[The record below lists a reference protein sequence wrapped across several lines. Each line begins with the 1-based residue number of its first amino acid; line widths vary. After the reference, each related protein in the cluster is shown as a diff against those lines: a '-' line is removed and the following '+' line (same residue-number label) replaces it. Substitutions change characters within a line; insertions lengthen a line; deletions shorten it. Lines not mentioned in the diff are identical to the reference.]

1 MKRQTFSPADVG
13 RGSINGGHE
22 PAARTESGDEDADDV
37 LVADFREKLLDEID
51 LTELSK
57 LDLTQRRAR
66 LERVMTHLVA
76 SRGPLL
82 SSRERTSL
90 IRRVVAEALG
100 LGVLE
105 PLLADSAITE
115 IMING
120 PDRIF
125 IERFGRIEM
134 AKERFVST
142 EQLLQTIDRIVST
155 VNRRV
160 DESSPMVDAR
170 LRTGERVNV
179 ILPPLALDGPVVT
192 IRKFPRPFSIDQLIS
207 GGTLDAVTARLL
219 GACVRAKLNV
229 LVSGGTGSGKT
240 TLLNS
245 LSSFIPEGERIVTI
259 EDAAELSLQQSH
271 VIRLES
277 RPANVEGKGQI
288 TIRELV
294 RNSLRMRPDRIV
306 VGEVRGGETMD
317 MLSAMNTGHEGSLTT
332 IHANSPDEALS
343 RVETLASMSEL
354 ELPFAAVQEQ
364 VNNAID
370 LIIQLDRG
378 PDGSRRVVEVTHV
391 VSKGREEYELHPLM
405 EFVASPIGPDRV
417 VRGRHVTQALP
428 PSLVRRLELAGEEIP
443 DEASTAAVPDV
454 ANAAEQDDVATT
466 AVQDDVA
473 DATGPFE

>member
-1 MKRQTFSPADVG
+1 VRRQTFTASSV
-13 RGSINGGHE
+13 R
-22 PAARTESGDEDADDV
+22 DADADLPRADTANATDEADDA

-51 LTELSK
+51 LNELSK
-57 LDLTQRRAR
+57 LDLAQRRAR

-76 SRGPLL
+76 SKGPLL
-82 SSRERTSL
+82 SSRERTAL

-105 PLLADSAITE
+105 PLLSDDSITE
-115 IMING
+115 IMVNG

-125 IERFGRIEM
+125 VERLGRIEL
-134 AKERFVST
+134 ANARFVST

-192 IRKFPRPFSIDQLIS
+192 IRKFPRPFTMEQLIS
-207 GGTLDAVTARLL
+207 RGTLDAVTAELL
-219 GACVRAKLNV
+219 ALCVRSKFNI

-245 LSSFIPEGERIVTI
+245 LSAYIPNDERIVTI
-259 EDAAELSLQQSH
+259 EDAAELSLQQDH

-277 RPANVEGKGQI
+277 RPANVEGRGQVS
-288 TIRELV
+288 IRDLV

-332 IHANSPDEALS
+332 IHANSPAEALS
-343 RVETLASMSEL
+343 RAETLASMSDL
-354 ELPFAAVQEQ
+354 DLPFAAVQEQ

-370 LIIQLDRG
+370 VVIQLDRG
-378 PDGSRRVVEVTHV
+378 PDGSRRVTDVVMV
-391 VSKGREEYELHPLM
+391 VSKGRQEYKLHTLSSFEAEPM
-405 EFVASPIGPDRV
+405 STDRV
-417 VRGRHVTQALP
+417 IRGHHRVHTLP
-428 PSLVRRLELAGEEIP
+428 AAFARRIQLAGEGLP
-443 DEASTAAVPDV
+443 GVVPVDSG
-454 ANAAEQDDVATT
+454 EPTW
-466 AVQDDVA
+466 
-473 DATGPFE
+473 P

>member
-1 MKRQTFSPADVG
+1 VKRRTFDAGSVRQEDPDAG
-13 RGSINGGHE
+13 RSDSTL
-22 PAARTESGDEDADDV
+22 PDEADDL

-51 LTELSK
+51 LGELSK

-76 SRGPLL
+76 SHGPLL
-82 SSRERTSL
+82 SSRERTAL

-105 PLLADSAITE
+105 PLLADDAITE
-115 IMING
+115 IMVNG
-120 PDRIF
+120 ADQIF
-125 IERFGRIEM
+125 VERLGRIEL
-134 AKERFVST
+134 ANARFVNN

-179 ILPPLALDGPVVT
+179 ILPPLSLDGPVVT
-192 IRKFPRPFSIDQLIS
+192 IRKFPRPFTMQQLINS
-207 GGTLDAVTARLL
+207 GTLDALTARVMEM
-219 GACVRAKLNV
+219 CVRAKFNI

-245 LSSFIPEGERIVTI
+245 LSAFIPEGERIVTI
-259 EDAAELSLQQSH
+259 EDAAELSLQQAH

-277 RPANVEGKGQI
+277 RPANVEGRGSI
-288 TIRELV
+288 TIRDLV

-332 IHANSPDEALS
+332 IHANSPGEALS
-343 RVETLASMSEL
+343 RAETLASMSDL
-354 ELPFAAVQEQ
+354 DLPFAAVQEQ

-370 LIIQLDRG
+370 IIIQLDRG
-378 PDGSRRVVEVTHV
+378 PDGSRRVTEVVLV
-391 VSKGREEYELHPLM
+391 VSKGREEYRLHTLSKF
-405 EFVASPIGPDRV
+405 EAEPIGTDRV
-417 VRGRHVTQALP
+417 VRGRHRVSVLP
-428 PSLVRRLELAGEEIP
+428 AAFVRRLQMAGETIP
-443 DEASTAAVPDV
+443 EA
-454 ANAAEQDDVATT
+454 
-466 AVQDDVA
+466 
-473 DATGPFE
+473 ATGEAGI

>member
-1 MKRQTFSPADVG
+1 VKRQTFGATSVNAGSDVD
-13 RGSINGGHE
+13 
-22 PAARTESGDEDADDV
+22 RTLTDVTDDADDA

-51 LTELSK
+51 LNELSK
-57 LDLTQRRAR
+57 LDLPQRRAR

-105 PLLADSAITE
+105 PLLADDAVTE
-115 IMING
+115 IMVNG
-120 PDRIF
+120 PDQIF
-125 IERFGRIEM
+125 IERLGRIEL

-192 IRKFPRPFSIDQLIS
+192 IRKFPRPFTMEELVSI
-207 GGTLDAVTARLL
+207 GTLDERAADLL
-219 GACVRAKLNV
+219 AACVRAKLNV

-245 LSSFIPEGERIVTI
+245 LSSFIPERERIVTI
-259 EDAAELSLQQSH
+259 EDAAELSLQQTH

-277 RPANVEGKGQI
+277 RPANVEGKGAV
-288 TIRELV
+288 TIRDLV
-294 RNSLRMRPDRIV
+294 RNALRMRPDRII

-332 IHANSPDEALS
+332 IHANSPEEALS
-343 RVETLASMSEL
+343 RAETLASMSDL
-354 ELPFAAVQEQ
+354 DLPFQAVQEQ
-364 VNNAID
+364 VNNALD
-370 LIIQLDRG
+370 LIIQLDRSA
-378 PDGSRRVVEVTHV
+378 DGSRRITRIAQLA
-391 VSKGREEYELHPLM
+391 SKGREPYALHTLAEWVP
-405 EFVASPIGPDRV
+405 EPIEPGKVA
-417 VRGRHVTQALP
+417 RGRHSFRPLP
-428 PSLVRRLELAGEEIP
+428 LPLVRRLQLAGE
-443 DEASTAAVPDV
+443 TVPDGAAAPNGAV
-454 ANAAEQDDVATT
+454 AAGLE
-466 AVQDDVA
+466 
-473 DATGPFE
+473 

>member
-1 MKRQTFSPADVG
+1 VKREAFTVDSL
-13 RGSINGGHE
+13 RGETVDREVTVDGGIDGG
-22 PAARTESGDEDADDV
+22 AADDA
-37 LVADFREKLLDEID
+37 LVATFREKLLDEID

-66 LERVMTHLVA
+66 LERVMSHLVG
-76 SRGPLL
+76 REGPLL
-82 SSRERTSL
+82 SNSERTTL

-105 PLLADSAITE
+105 PLLADETITE
-115 IMING
+115 IMVNG
-120 PDRIF
+120 PDSIF
-125 IERFGRIEM
+125 IERLGRIER
-134 AKERFVST
+134 ANARFVST

-192 IRKFPRPFSIDQLIS
+192 IRKFPRPFSMDELV
-207 GGTLDAVTARLL
+207 GRGTLDEATSRLL
-219 GACVRAKLNV
+219 SACVRARLNIV
-229 LVSGGTGSGKT
+229 VSGGTGSGKT
-240 TLLNS
+240 TLLNA
-245 LSSFIPEGERIVTI
+245 LSAFIPDSERIVTI
-259 EDAAELSLQQSH
+259 EDAAELSLQQEH

-277 RPANVEGKGQI
+277 RPANVEGRGQV

-332 IHANSPDEALS
+332 IHANTPEDALS
-343 RVETLASMSEL
+343 RAETLASMSDL

-364 VNNAID
+364 VNSALD
-370 LIIQLDRG
+370 VIIQLDRG
-378 PDGSRRVVEVTHV
+378 PDGSRRVTAVDLV
-391 VSKGREEYELHPLM
+391 VSKRREPYRLHRIS
-405 EFVASPIGPDRV
+405 EFEADAIRADRV
-417 VRGRHVTQALP
+417 VRGEHRSLP
-428 PSLVRRLELAGEEIP
+428 VPPEFARRLELAGEPLPPGVTVE
-443 DEASTAAVPDV
+443 
-454 ANAAEQDDVATT
+454 
-466 AVQDDVA
+466 
-473 DATGPFE
+473 GRL

>member
-1 MKRQTFSPADVG
+1 MKRRTFDAGSVRQEDPDAG
-13 RGSINGGHE
+13 RSDSTL
-22 PAARTESGDEDADDV
+22 PDEADDL

-51 LTELSK
+51 LGELSK

-76 SRGPLL
+76 SHGPLL
-82 SSRERTSL
+82 SSRERTAL

-105 PLLADSAITE
+105 PLLADDAITE
-115 IMING
+115 IMVNG
-120 PDRIF
+120 ADQIF
-125 IERFGRIEM
+125 VERLGRIEL
-134 AKERFVST
+134 ANARFVNN

-179 ILPPLALDGPVVT
+179 ILPPLSLDGPVVT
-192 IRKFPRPFSIDQLIS
+192 IRKFPRPFTMQQLINS
-207 GGTLDAVTARLL
+207 GTLDALTARVMEM
-219 GACVRAKLNV
+219 CVRAKFNI

-245 LSSFIPEGERIVTI
+245 LSAFIPEGERIVTI
-259 EDAAELSLQQSH
+259 EDAAELSLQQAH

-277 RPANVEGKGQI
+277 RPANVEGRGSI
-288 TIRELV
+288 TIRDLV

-332 IHANSPDEALS
+332 IHANSPGEALS
-343 RVETLASMSEL
+343 RAETLASMSDL
-354 ELPFAAVQEQ
+354 DLPFAAVQEQ

-370 LIIQLDRG
+370 IIIQLDRG
-378 PDGSRRVVEVTHV
+378 PDGSRRVTEVVLV
-391 VSKGREEYELHPLM
+391 VSKGREEYRLHTLSKF
-405 EFVASPIGPDRV
+405 EAEPIGTDRV
-417 VRGRHVTQALP
+417 VRGRHRVSVLP
-428 PSLVRRLELAGEEIP
+428 AAFVRRLQMAGETIP
-443 DEASTAAVPDV
+443 EA
-454 ANAAEQDDVATT
+454 
-466 AVQDDVA
+466 
-473 DATGPFE
+473 ATGEAGI

>member
-1 MKRQTFSPADVG
+1 MKRQTFGATSVSSGSDVE
-13 RGSINGGHE
+13 R
-22 PAARTESGDEDADDV
+22 AVTDMTEEADDV
-37 LVADFREKLLDEID
+37 MVADFREKLLDEID
-51 LTELSK
+51 LNELSK
-57 LDLTQRRAR
+57 LDLPQRRAR

-82 SSRERTSL
+82 SSRERTAL

-105 PLLADSAITE
+105 PLLADDAVTE
-115 IMING
+115 IMVNG
-120 PDRIF
+120 PDQIF
-125 IERFGRIEM
+125 IERLGRIEL

-192 IRKFPRPFSIDQLIS
+192 IRKFPRPFTMEELV
-207 GGTLDAVTARLL
+207 GVGTLDQRAANLL
-219 GACVRAKLNV
+219 AACVRARLNV

-245 LSSFIPEGERIVTI
+245 LSSFIPERERIVTI

-277 RPANVEGKGQI
+277 RPPNVEGKGSV
-288 TIRELV
+288 TIRDLV
-294 RNSLRMRPDRIV
+294 RNALRMRPDRII

-343 RVETLASMSEL
+343 RAETLASMSDL
-354 ELPFAAVQEQ
+354 DLPFQAVQEQ
-364 VNNAID
+364 VNNALD
-370 LIIQLDRG
+370 LVIQLDRSA
-378 PDGSRRVVEVTHV
+378 DGTRRINRIALLT
-391 VSKGREEYELHPLM
+391 SKGREPYALHTLS
-405 EFVASPIGPDRV
+405 EFVPEPVEPGKA
-417 VRGRHVTQALP
+417 VRGRHVFRPLP
-428 PSLVRRLELAGEEIP
+428 LALVRRLQLAGERVPEGVQ
-443 DEASTAAVPDV
+443 DEADLGPAAGL
-454 ANAAEQDDVATT
+454 E
-466 AVQDDVA
+466 
-473 DATGPFE
+473 

>member
-1 MKRQTFSPADVG
+1 MKRQTFGTSSVASSGADVD
-13 RGSINGGHE
+13 
-22 PAARTESGDEDADDV
+22 RTITAMTDEADDV

-51 LTELSK
+51 LNELSK
-57 LDLTQRRAR
+57 LDLPQRRAR

-105 PLLADSAITE
+105 PLLADDAVTE
-115 IMING
+115 IMVNG
-120 PDRIF
+120 PDQIF
-125 IERFGRIEM
+125 IERLGRIEL
-134 AKERFVST
+134 AKERFVSN

-192 IRKFPRPFSIDQLIS
+192 IRKFPRPFSMDQLVSI
-207 GGTLDAVTARLL
+207 GTLDERTADLL
-219 GACVRAKLNV
+219 AACVRAKLNV

-245 LSSFIPEGERIVTI
+245 LSSFIPERERIVTI
-259 EDAAELSLQQSH
+259 EDAAELSLQQTH

-277 RPANVEGKGQI
+277 RPANVEGKGSV
-288 TIRELV
+288 TIRDLV
-294 RNSLRMRPDRIV
+294 RNALRMRPDRII

-332 IHANSPDEALS
+332 IHSNSPDEALS
-343 RVETLASMSEL
+343 
-354 ELPFAAVQEQ
+354 
-364 VNNAID
+364 
-370 LIIQLDRG
+370 
-378 PDGSRRVVEVTHV
+378 
-391 VSKGREEYELHPLM
+391 
-405 EFVASPIGPDRV
+405 
-417 VRGRHVTQALP
+417 
-428 PSLVRRLELAGEEIP
+428 
-443 DEASTAAVPDV
+443 
-454 ANAAEQDDVATT
+454 
-466 AVQDDVA
+466 
-473 DATGPFE
+473 

>member
-1 MKRQTFSPADVG
+1 MKRQTFGTSEVSPA
-13 RGSINGGHE
+13 E
-22 PAARTESGDEDADDV
+22 PEDERQIAAIGEESDDAM
-37 LVADFREKLLDEID
+37 VADFREKLLDEID
-51 LTELSK
+51 LNELSK
-57 LDLTQRRAR
+57 LDLAQRRAR

-82 SSRERTSL
+82 SSRERTAL

-105 PLLADSAITE
+105 PLLSDDAITE
-115 IMING
+115 IMVNG
-120 PDRIF
+120 SDQIF
-125 IERFGRIEM
+125 VERLGRVEL
-134 AKERFVST
+134 AKERFVSN

-192 IRKFPRPFSIDQLIS
+192 IRKFPRPFTMEQLIG
-207 GGTLDAVTARLL
+207 GGTLDSVTAEVL
-219 GACVRAKLNV
+219 GASVRAKLNV

-245 LSSFIPEGERIVTI
+245 LSSFIPERERIVTI
-259 EDAAELSLQQSH
+259 EDAAELSLQQEH

-277 RPANVEGKGQI
+277 RPPNVEGKGQV
-288 TIRELV
+288 TIRDLV

-332 IHANSPDEALS
+332 IHANSPIEALS
-343 RVETLASMSEL
+343 RAETLASMSDL

-370 LIIQLDRG
+370 LVVQLERG
-378 PDGSRRVVEVTHV
+378 PDGSRRVTEVMLLT
-391 VSKGREEYELHPLM
+391 STGREPYHLHTIGEYMH
-405 EFVASPIGPDRV
+405 APIGPDRV
-417 VRGRHVTQALP
+417 VRGRHVNRPLP
-428 PSLVRRLELAGEEIP
+428 PSFVRRLELAGEKLP
-443 DEASTAAVPDV
+443 DGLDIEEG
-454 ANAAEQDDVATT
+454 AE
-466 AVQDDVA
+466 
-473 DATGPFE
+473 PWR

>member
-1 MKRQTFSPADVG
+1 MRRNTFGAGSVRQSDP
-13 RGSINGGHE
+13 
-22 PAARTESGDEDADDV
+22 ESRPDNVLAEEADDA

-76 SRGPLL
+76 SKGPLL
-82 SSRERTSL
+82 SSRERTAL

-105 PLLADSAITE
+105 PLLADDAITE
-115 IMING
+115 IMVNG
-120 PDRIF
+120 PDQIF
-125 IERFGRIEM
+125 VERNGQVQL
-134 AKERFVST
+134 ANARFVNN
-142 EQLLQTIDRIVST
+142 EQLLQTIDRIVSQ

-170 LRTGERVNV
+170 LPERGERVNV
-179 ILPPLALDGPVVT
+179 ILPPLSLDGPVVT
-192 IRKFPRPFSIDQLIS
+192 IRKFPRAFTLEELI
-207 GGTLDAVTARLL
+207 GNGTLDADTARLL
-219 GACVRAKLNV
+219 GACVRAKLNI

-245 LSSFIPEGERIVTI
+245 LSAFIPDRERIVTI
-259 EDAAELSLQQSH
+259 EDAAELSLQQNH

-277 RPANVEGKGQI
+277 RPPNVEGKGQV
-288 TIRELV
+288 TIRDLV

-306 VGEVRGGETMD
+306 IGEVRGGETMD

-332 IHANSPDEALS
+332 IHANSPIEALS
-343 RVETLASMSEL
+343 RAETLASMSDL

-370 LIIQLDRG
+370 IIVQLDRG
-378 PDGSRRVVEVTHV
+378 PTGSRRVSEAVYVA
-391 VSKGREEYELHPLM
+391 SKGREPYRLQPISVFELDDTVGPNGELHGRHRIRALPLALARRLRHTGE
-405 EFVASPIGPDRV
+405 EFVVNPEAAP
-417 VRGRHVTQALP
+417 
-428 PSLVRRLELAGEEIP
+428 EES
-443 DEASTAAVPDV
+443 A
-454 ANAAEQDDVATT
+454 
-466 AVQDDVA
+466 
-473 DATGPFE
+473 

>member
-1 MKRQTFSPADVG
+1 VKRQTFGAT
-13 RGSINGGHE
+13 SIE
-22 PAARTESGDEDADDV
+22 SASETERDITALSEEADDV

-57 LDLTQRRAR
+57 LDLAQRRAR

-105 PLLADSAITE
+105 PLLADDAVTE
-115 IMING
+115 IMVNG

-125 IERFGRIEM
+125 VERLGRIEQ
-134 AKERFVST
+134 AKERFVSN

-192 IRKFPRPFSIDQLIS
+192 IRKFPRPFTMDQLV
-207 GGTLDAVTARLL
+207 GMGTTDERTAAILA
-219 GACVRAKLNV
+219 ACVRARLNI

-245 LSSFIPEGERIVTI
+245 LSSFIPERERIVTI

-277 RPANVEGKGQI
+277 RPANVEGRGAV
-288 TIRELV
+288 TIRDLV
-294 RNSLRMRPDRIV
+294 RNALRMRPDRII

-332 IHANSPDEALS
+332 IHANSPEEALS
-343 RVETLASMSEL
+343 RAETLASMSDL
-354 ELPFAAVQEQ
+354 DLPFKAVQEQ
-364 VNNAID
+364 VNNALD

-378 PDGSRRVVEVTHV
+378 PDGSRRITKIDLLA
-391 VSKGREEYELHPLM
+391 SKGRQTYDLRTLSEY
-405 EFVASPIGPDRV
+405 VAEPIGTDRV
-417 VRGRHVTQALP
+417 VRGEHVLRTLP
-428 PSLVRRLELAGEEIP
+428 LSFVRRLQLAGEELP
-443 DEASTAAVPDV
+443 SSAPTEGGTAAS
-454 ANAAEQDDVATT
+454 A
-466 AVQDDVA
+466 
-473 DATGPFE
+473 GL

>member
-1 MKRQTFSPADVG
+1 MKRQTFGTSSVASSGADVD
-13 RGSINGGHE
+13 
-22 PAARTESGDEDADDV
+22 RTITAMTDEADDV

-51 LTELSK
+51 LNELSK
-57 LDLTQRRAR
+57 LDLPQRRAR

-105 PLLADSAITE
+105 PLLADDAVTE
-115 IMING
+115 IMVNG
-120 PDRIF
+120 PDQIF
-125 IERFGRIEM
+125 IERLGRIEL
-134 AKERFVST
+134 AKERFVSN

-192 IRKFPRPFSIDQLIS
+192 IRKFPRPFSMDQLVSI
-207 GGTLDAVTARLL
+207 GTLDERTADLL
-219 GACVRAKLNV
+219 AACVRAKLNV

-245 LSSFIPEGERIVTI
+245 LSSFIPERERIVTI
-259 EDAAELSLQQSH
+259 EDAAELSLQQTH

-277 RPANVEGKGQI
+277 RPANVEGKGSV
-288 TIRELV
+288 TIRDLV
-294 RNSLRMRPDRIV
+294 RNALRMRPDRII

-332 IHANSPDEALS
+332 IHSNSPDEALS
-343 RVETLASMSEL
+343 RAETLASMSDL
-354 ELPFAAVQEQ
+354 DLPFQAVQEQ
-364 VNNAID
+364 VNNALD
-370 LIIQLDRG
+370 LIIQLDRAA
-378 PDGSRRVVEVTHV
+378 DGTRRITRVALLS
-391 VSKGREEYELHPLM
+391 SKGREPYKLHTLSEYVQEPL
-405 EFVASPIGPDRV
+405 EAGKVS
-417 VRGRHVTQALP
+417 RGEHVFRPLP
-428 PSLVRRLELAGEEIP
+428 LAFVRRLQLAGE
-443 DEASTAAVPDV
+443 AVPDG
-454 ANAAEQDDVATT
+454 ATSP
-466 AVQDDVA
+466 ALD
-473 DATGPFE
+473 

>member
-1 MKRQTFSPADVG
+1 VKRRTF
-13 RGSINGGHE
+13 
-22 PAARTESGDEDADDV
+22 DADSVRIEDPELGRPDNSMPDEADDL

-51 LTELSK
+51 LSELSK

-76 SRGPLL
+76 SHGPLL
-82 SSRERTSL
+82 SSRERTAL

-105 PLLADSAITE
+105 PLLADDAITE
-115 IMING
+115 IMVNG
-120 PDRIF
+120 ADRIF
-125 IERFGRIEM
+125 VERLGRIEL
-134 AKERFVST
+134 ANARFVNN

-179 ILPPLALDGPVVT
+179 ILPPLSLDGPVIT
-192 IRKFPRPFSIDQLIS
+192 IRKFPRPFTMQQLINS
-207 GGTLDAVTARLL
+207 GTLDALTARIMEM
-219 GACVRAKLNV
+219 CVRAKFNI

-245 LSSFIPEGERIVTI
+245 LSAFIPEGERIVTI
-259 EDAAELSLQQSH
+259 EDAAELSLQQAH

-277 RPANVEGKGQI
+277 RPANVEGRGSI
-288 TIRELV
+288 TIRDLV

-332 IHANSPDEALS
+332 IHANSPAEALS
-343 RVETLASMSEL
+343 RAETLASMSDL
-354 ELPFAAVQEQ
+354 DLPFAAVQEQ

-370 LIIQLDRG
+370 IIIQLDRG
-378 PDGSRRVVEVTHV
+378 PDGSRRVTDVVLV
-391 VSKGREEYELHPLM
+391 VSKGREPYLLHNLSTFDA
-405 EFVASPIGPDRV
+405 EPIGTDRV
-417 VRGRHVTQALP
+417 VRGRHRVSPLP
-428 PSLVRRLELAGEEIP
+428 PDFVHRLQMAGEN
-443 DEASTAAVPDV
+443 VPQ
-454 ANAAEQDDVATT
+454 A
-466 AVQDDVA
+466 
-473 DATGPFE
+473 ATGEAEV

>member
-1 MKRQTFSPADVG
+1 MKRQTFGYTEVS
-13 RGSINGGHE
+13 RHE
-22 PAARTESGDEDADDV
+22 TPDEHQVSGIGDETDD
-37 LVADFREKLLDEID
+37 LMVADFREKLLDEID

-57 LDLTQRRAR
+57 LDLAQRRAR

-82 SSRERTSL
+82 SSRERTAL

-105 PLLADSAITE
+105 PLLSDDAITE
-115 IMING
+115 IMVNG
-120 PDRIF
+120 ADQIF
-125 IERFGRIEM
+125 IERLGRVEL
-134 AKERFVST
+134 AKEKFVSN

-192 IRKFPRPFSIDQLIS
+192 IRKFPRPFTMEQLIG
-207 GGTLDAVTARLL
+207 GGTLDATSAAIL
-219 GACVRAKLNV
+219 GASVRAKLNI

-245 LSSFIPEGERIVTI
+245 LSSFIPERERIVTI
-259 EDAAELSLQQSH
+259 EDAAELSLQQHH

-277 RPANVEGKGQI
+277 RPPNVEGKGQV
-288 TIRELV
+288 TIRDLV

-306 VGEVRGGETMD
+306 IGEVRGGETMD

-332 IHANSPDEALS
+332 IHANSPIEALS
-343 RVETLASMSEL
+343 RAETLASMSDL
-354 ELPFAAVQEQ
+354 DLPFAAVQEQ

-370 LIIQLDRG
+370 LVVQLDRG
-378 PDGSRRVVEVTHV
+378 PDGSRRVTEVVLLT
-391 VSKGREEYELHPLM
+391 STGRDPYRLETVAEYIPE
-405 EFVASPIGPDRV
+405 PIGADRV

-428 PSLVRRLELAGEEIP
+428 QSFVRRLQLAGEQLPAESSIQP
-443 DEASTAAVPDV
+443 DDTDGGGSERWP
-454 ANAAEQDDVATT
+454 
-466 AVQDDVA
+466 
-473 DATGPFE
+473 

>member
-1 MKRQTFSPADVG
+1 MKRQTFGAT
-13 RGSINGGHE
+13 SIE
-22 PAARTESGDEDADDV
+22 SASDTERDITALSEEADDV

-57 LDLTQRRAR
+57 LDLAQRRAR

-105 PLLADSAITE
+105 PLLADDAVTE
-115 IMING
+115 IMVNG

-125 IERFGRIEM
+125 VERLGRIEQ
-134 AKERFVST
+134 AKERFVSN

-192 IRKFPRPFSIDQLIS
+192 IRKFPRPFTMDQLV
-207 GGTLDAVTARLL
+207 GMGTTDERTAAILA
-219 GACVRAKLNV
+219 ACVRARLNI

-245 LSSFIPEGERIVTI
+245 LSSFIPERERIVTI

-277 RPANVEGKGQI
+277 RPANVEGRGAV
-288 TIRELV
+288 TIRDLV
-294 RNSLRMRPDRIV
+294 RNALRMRPDRII

-332 IHANSPDEALS
+332 IHANSPEEALS
-343 RVETLASMSEL
+343 RAETLASMSDL
-354 ELPFAAVQEQ
+354 DLPFKAVQEQ
-364 VNNAID
+364 VNNALD

-378 PDGSRRVVEVTHV
+378 PDGSRRITKIDLLA
-391 VSKGREEYELHPLM
+391 SKGRQTYDLRTLSEY
-405 EFVASPIGPDRV
+405 VAEPIGTDRV
-417 VRGRHVTQALP
+417 VRGEHVLRTLP
-428 PSLVRRLELAGEEIP
+428 LSFVRRLQLAGEELP
-443 DEASTAAVPDV
+443 SSAPTEGGTAAS
-454 ANAAEQDDVATT
+454 A
-466 AVQDDVA
+466 
-473 DATGPFE
+473 GL